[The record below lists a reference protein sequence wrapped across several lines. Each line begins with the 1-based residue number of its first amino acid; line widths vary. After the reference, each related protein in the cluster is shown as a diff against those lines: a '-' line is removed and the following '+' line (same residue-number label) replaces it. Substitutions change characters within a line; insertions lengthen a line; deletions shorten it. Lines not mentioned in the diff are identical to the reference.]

1 MFADGCLNCST
12 GVTNIQSRAEMVLPV
27 CLGLWYL
34 RLDFGLGFTL
44 SPSNLGVSQL
54 FIALILEIR
63 IVLSLIN
70 VSSESCP

>member
-12 GVTNIQSRAEMVLPV
+12 GVTNIQSRAERVLPV

-34 RLDFGLGFTL
+34 RLDVGLGLTL

-54 FIALILEIR
+54 FIALIHEGR

-70 VSSESCP
+70 VSLESCP